1 MTLVPT
7 FFSRT
12 ANLVIGALLVVL
24 LIWAVYMLE
33 PTAIERW
40 FR

>member
-1 MTLVPT
+1 MAYTFT

-12 ANLVIGALLVVL
+12 ANVVIGALLALVL
-24 LIWAVYMLE
+24 LWAVYMVG

>member
-1 MTLVPT
+1 MTYTPT

-12 ANLVIGALLVVL
+12 APLVIGALLL
-24 LIWAVYMLE
+24 FAALGAVYMVG

>member
-1 MTLVPT
+1 MAHTPT

-12 ANLVIGALLVVL
+12 AGFLIGALLLIVVL
-24 LIWAVYMLE
+24 WAVFMLG
-33 PTAIERW
+33 PTAIDRW